1 MDDPKTMDQQAAAV
15 PEVVTREAEEL
26 IAEGGCVGDPDAI
39 EDLAMDLL
47 DDIADH
53 EQGAEFG
60 LMLVD
65 ELRRR
70 AGLLRERPQ

>member
-1 MDDPKTMDQQAAAV
+1 MNDPKDADQ
-15 PEVVTREAEEL
+15 PTEVVPDVVVEEAEEL
-26 IAEGGCVGDPDAI
+26 ILEGGCAGDPDAI
-39 EDLAMDLL
+39 EELAMDLL

-70 AGLLRERPQ
+70 AGLLRSRPQ

>member
-1 MDDPKTMDQQAAAV
+1 MDDSKNTDLALV
-15 PEVVTREAEEL
+15 GVSELVTQEAEEL
-26 IAEGGCVGDPDAI
+26 ILEGACAGDPDAI
-39 EDLAMDLL
+39 EELAMDLL
-47 DDIADH
+47 DDLAEQ

-70 AGLLRERPQ
+70 ATLLRERPQ